1 MQRIVVPCRHHAP
14 AARAPASHPSR
25 PARDAVALHAQAL
38 RGKLGSVFDMLDA
51 RMPLAYMHIVHVLVD
66 TLLYL
71 APVAL
76 YPKVGALAVPLSG
89 ILTLFYE
96 GMLELSKSFLD
107 PFGNEDSKAQNIR
120 TDTLLAESNA
130 GSTRWARMAERM
142 PFSFPSGSP
151 DPWSQAGAA

>member
-25 PARDAVALHAQAL
+25 PARDEIALHAQAL

-71 APVAL
+71 APLAL

-96 GMLELSKSFLD
+96 GLLNLAKSFIDPLD
-107 PFGNEDSKAQNIR
+107 NERVHRGGICI
-120 TDTLLAESNA
+120 DTLIAESNA
-130 GSTRWARMAERM
+130 GAVRWLY
-142 PFSFPSGSP
+142 
-151 DPWSQAGAA
+151 AATPPLPAS

>member
-1 MQRIVVPCRHHAP
+1 M
-14 AARAPASHPSR
+14 
-25 PARDAVALHAQAL
+25 
-38 RGKLGSVFDMLDA
+38 
-51 RMPLAYMHIVHVLVD
+51 
-66 TLLYL
+66 
-71 APVAL
+71 
-76 YPKVGALAVPLSG
+76 GALAVPLSG

>member
-25 PARDAVALHAQAL
+25 PARDAIALHAQAL

-71 APVAL
+71 APLAL
-76 YPKVGALAVPLSG
+76 YPKVGALAVPLSAKARQLAAAG
-89 ILTLFYE
+89 D
-96 GMLELSKSFLD
+96 GPQPRAEL
-107 PFGNEDSKAQNIR
+107 AA
-120 TDTLLAESNA
+120 LLAA
-130 GSTRWARMAERM
+130 QLGALTATKMGAEVG
-142 PFSFPSGSP
+142 PGVCTF
-151 DPWSQAGAA
+151 AGAPPV